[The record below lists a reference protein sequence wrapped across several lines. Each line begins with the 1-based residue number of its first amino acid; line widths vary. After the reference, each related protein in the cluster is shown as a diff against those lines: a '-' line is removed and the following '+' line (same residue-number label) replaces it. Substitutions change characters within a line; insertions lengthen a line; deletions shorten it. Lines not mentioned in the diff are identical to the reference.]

1 MVSKCFTD
9 LFSIDKSRGTPEE
22 EFFQLCKSQVTGL
35 VMHSFQNLLCLLPQG
50 FRVISYERI
59 VGLSTYNFT
68 VKTIKQASGQD
79 TNGGGMRRKC
89 APALIEKSMVNRAK
103 MARHIVRTS
112 CCGDARGGH

>member
-79 TNGGGMRRKC
+79 TYVGGSGNCVWVHRK
-89 APALIEKSMVNRAK
+89 
-103 MARHIVRTS
+103 IVLLSPSDSRPFWTDLVSRT
-112 CCGDARGGH
+112 